1 MTDSTFSQ
9 IDKNFDRNNAV
20 KTPQI
25 IAFVSTKGGVGKTT
39 GTANTSAVL
48 ADMGFSVLIIDADT
62 QPSLS
67 KFYPLHKTAPNGI
80 VEFLLGDNTD
90 ENVNSCISK
99 TIYPNLDIVL
109 SNNISG
115 DIQLKIQPRLDRL
128 VLLRQKLRLPVIT
141 KRYDF
146 VVIDTQG
153 AVGPLQEAA
162 CLAADLLISPV
173 RPEMLT
179 AREFIVGTAE
189 AMLKRLSQAS
199 AVGLPTPP
207 LLALIYAQ
215 DRTRDAKIITN
226 EIKSYCNSFIDGS
239 RRLLKTAVPSTKAY
253 KEAQTERMP
262 VHCFDNKQKNKSI
275 DCAYDI
281 MHALVYEICP
291 PIAER
296 QLKAAC
302 FEKGLL
308 PEEVIDDISSD
319 NGLPE
324 PNTQQNQDN
333 IVKNNDKNGSGCLNE
348 NLAPSHH
355 SSPKHS
361 GSLLSHLVSL
371 NQATEWKKGLSIT
384 VNEIIRNQGFNKTLS
399 KDDYGKSI
407 DLNKLHF
414 PACFFANDTPIEQ
427 IQVAI
432 AYISTCCL
440 DNTSTE
446 KVQALLDE
454 MIDLS
459 VDSPFEYFIE
469 LCQTANEANEKGEE

>member
-324 PNTQQNQDN
+324 QNTQQNQDN

-361 GSLLSHLVSL
+361 GSLPTIKLSDDVEDVL
-371 NQATEWKKGLSIT
+371 NDKALADVLFTRLENQP
-384 VNEIIRNQGFNKTLS
+384 VNFNR
-399 KDDYGKSI
+399 
-407 DLNKLHF
+407 LNY
-414 PACFFANDTPIEQ
+414 PACLYMGNLSDK
-427 IQVAI
+427 QVQVVMSLI
-432 AYISTCCL
+432 IHKYL
-440 DNTSTE
+440 NNPNTQ

-454 MIDLS
+454 MLDLS
-459 VDSPFEYFIE
+459 IDSPFEHFIE
-469 LCQTANEANEKGEE
+469 LCETANEKGEE